1 MLPGTCKDVARLLSA
16 ALDRRLT
23 RQEWLGAHLHLLVC
37 PGCRHFREQMALL
50 LMAGRSSSDR
60 GGHVAPSATQPRPP
74 VRFR

>member
-50 LMAGRSSSDR
+50 LMAGRSSSDGTARR
-60 GGHVAPSATQPRPP
+60 GASSPTNGSR
-74 VRFR
+74 R